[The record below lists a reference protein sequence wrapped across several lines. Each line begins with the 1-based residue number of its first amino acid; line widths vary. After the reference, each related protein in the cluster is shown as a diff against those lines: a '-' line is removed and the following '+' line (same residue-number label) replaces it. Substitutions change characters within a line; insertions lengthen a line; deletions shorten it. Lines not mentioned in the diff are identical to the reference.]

1 MVNENLNCGIND
13 AHHYV
18 YAVANEHPLMV
29 WVDCEMTGLD
39 LATDALVEIAVL
51 VTDSDLNLIGDGV
64 DFVIKCD
71 PTKLDGMNEIVK
83 KMHTDSGL
91 LPLIPSGISIQ
102 EAEEKILQYLTQSG
116 VVEGKSPIAGNSVNF
131 DRGFIERDMP
141 NFAKML
147 HYRTIDV
154 SSIKELARRWY
165 PKVYFKSPAKT
176 GNHRALGDIQD
187 SIAELAHYRANL
199 FAITPEN

>member
-1 MVNENLNCGIND
+1 V
-13 AHHYV
+13 
-18 YAVANEHPLMV
+18 
-29 WVDCEMTGLD
+29 
-39 LATDALVEIAVL
+39 
-51 VTDSDLNLIGDGV
+51 IGKGV
-64 DFVIKCD
+64 DFVIKCE
-71 PTKLDGMNEIVK
+71 PAKLEAMTEFVK

-91 LPLIPSGISIQ
+91 LPLIPDGISMAD
-102 EAEEKILQYLTQSG
+102 AEEKILKYLAESG

-131 DRGFIERDMP
+131 DRGFIERDMT

-165 PKVYFKSPAKT
+165 PKVYFKSPTKT
-176 GNHRALGDIQD
+176 GNHRALGDIKD